1 LSIVPAAGQRGFAGV
16 FLLMLV
22 LILASMQH
30 READDQIIEEIE
42 AERHGARGVA
52 IREFL
57 CLLPSLVVGLVLF
70 GLMQRQDLL
79 HASGWEGLVGFSA
92 PFLEGAVSAV
102 AGMVLAAGMGWGVRI
117 LGTLAF
123 GKEALGTGDIYI
135 LAAIGAVGGVWLA
148 VFGFFIGAILALIG
162 VVATIFHKRSRA
174 IPFGPWIAL
183 GALVALFAYP
193 PLLGSFSPVATLIWD
208 AL

>member
-1 LSIVPAAGQRGFAGV
+1 
-16 FLLMLV
+16 M
-22 LILASMQH
+22 
-30 READDQIIEEIE
+30 
-42 AERHGARGVA
+42 
-52 IREFL
+52 
-57 CLLPSLVVGLVLF
+57 VLF

-79 HASGWEGLVGFSA
+79 HESGWEGLVGFSA
-92 PFLEGAVSAV
+92 PFFEGAVSAV

-148 VFGFFIGAILALIG
+148 VLGFFIGAILALIG
-162 VVATIFHKRSRA
+162 VLATIFHKRSRA

-193 PLLGSFSPVATLIWD
+193 PLLGSFSPVAALIWD